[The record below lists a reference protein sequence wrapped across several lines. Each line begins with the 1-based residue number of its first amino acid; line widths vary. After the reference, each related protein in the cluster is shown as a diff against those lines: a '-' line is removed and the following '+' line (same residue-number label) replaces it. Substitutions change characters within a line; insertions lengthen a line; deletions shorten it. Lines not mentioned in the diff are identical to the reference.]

1 LSCLPQ
7 LKPLRIS
14 AGNRVYL
21 RRESRIVML
30 KGKSMTDENR
40 RDFIAK
46 INEHIKAVCGLY
58 TRVARKL
65 GLDRSFVSRVA
76 RGERKS
82 PEVEAALIAEF
93 RQAETDNPVA
103 S

>member
-1 LSCLPQ
+1 
-7 LKPLRIS
+7 
-14 AGNRVYL
+14 
-21 RRESRIVML
+21 
-30 KGKSMTDENR
+30 MTDENR
-40 RDFIAK
+40 RNVVTK

-82 PEVEAALIAEF
+82 PDVEAALIAEF
-93 RQAETDNPVA
+93 KHAESQNAAA
-103 S
+103 SEPAPSN

>member
-1 LSCLPQ
+1 
-7 LKPLRIS
+7 
-14 AGNRVYL
+14 
-21 RRESRIVML
+21 
-30 KGKSMTDENR
+30 MTDDNR
-40 RDFIAK
+40 SGLVTK

-82 PEVEAALIAEF
+82 PQVEAALIAEF
-93 RQAETDNPVA
+93 KQAKNDNPA
-103 S
+103 ANEPAPLN